1 MTRYLEQNEV
11 FQSPPPM
18 SPQVTAEETAAY
30 DAWKKALHRTAEN
43 AKKRALKACEEARV
57 SKKKRIEE
65 TVGGLIE
72 RLSAIHKNTELNVG
86 R

>member
-43 AKKRALKACEEARV
+43 AKKALEEA
-57 SKKKRIEE
+57 
-65 TVGGLIE
+65 GGSVDL
-72 RLSAIHKNTELNVG
+72 K
-86 R
+86 